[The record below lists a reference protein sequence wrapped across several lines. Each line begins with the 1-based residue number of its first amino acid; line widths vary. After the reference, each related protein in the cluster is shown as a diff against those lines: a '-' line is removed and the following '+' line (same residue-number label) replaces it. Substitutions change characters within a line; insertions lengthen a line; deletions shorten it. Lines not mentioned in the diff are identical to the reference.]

1 MEIFGQLQRF
11 IRARGECRRGLI
23 LKALAI
29 PVAEAA
35 SPRVWPTLWR
45 QRAILCRPVKF
56 ALVGISGV
64 GVDTLALYL
73 LHGVAGVPL
82 FVAAP
87 IAYEVA
93 VANNYLWND
102 LWTFG
107 TRSPSLVR
115 LLKFNAVSLGAFA
128 ITLTALFVL
137 KELAGVH
144 YLIANLLGIGLGFFW
159 NFTFNVLWTWRAR
172 PTVSAD
178 PYEPEVA

>member
-1 MEIFGQLQRF
+1 
-11 IRARGECRRGLI
+11 
-23 LKALAI
+23 LKAVAV
-29 PVAEAA
+29 PVAQAGGLRLGP
-35 SPRVWPTLWR
+35 SLQQRCRVFY
-45 QRAILCRPVKF
+45 RPVKF
-56 ALVGISGV
+56 ALVGTSGV